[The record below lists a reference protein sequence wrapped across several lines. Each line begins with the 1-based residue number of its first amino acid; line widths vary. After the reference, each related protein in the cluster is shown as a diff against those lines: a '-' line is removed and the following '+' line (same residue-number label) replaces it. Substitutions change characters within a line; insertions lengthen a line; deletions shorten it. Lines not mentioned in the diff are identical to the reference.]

1 MGFEINGQVQPIQA
15 VLEWTDEEYKKNLRF
30 IGNQYNTS
38 LNNVPLVSNGQYMGN
53 GSLSYIAEYMDNLSY
68 IYGSQVPSDYN
79 FFTLDANGNKTAAN
93 LVRGL
98 DVKKVYDYLYGESL
112 NIIDPLPK
120 ILNVTAYSVGAISAR
135 KSAMDYVKFQID
147 NKVFLNLLQQEAG
160 YQFKAVNEDFETQDQ
175 VDKFFT
181 SFQES
186 MEIGFEQ
193 IAKHATYNNDYQVLL
208 PKAFGYML
216 IANLGRICVEYINGE
231 VVWRIVPPE
240 NSVVD
245 FSKGLDVHLNDDF
258 GGEVYQLT
266 IPELFTS
273 FDWEPEEQAELIAI
287 SNNDNSVYANYYSM
301 VCSNGLN
308 WWANPNNV
316 RKVTVVKGQWV
327 SLEFQDGE
335 WKECLREGVLVG
347 NKFLRNCKISGGQV
361 WKRGNK
367 GKKRLRYITVTPN
380 LFMGT
385 NMSVVGIIKRFA
397 NLKDAFITKMV
408 QMASSSFGRSVVI
421 RASKLPEGMR
431 TPDVVAQLK
440 QNNILVI
447 EGEET
452 EDNPNNRN
460 LAETVDLTMDPS
472 ITYVL
477 QIIQYLDMAI
487 NDYLNIPNSVRGMSQ
502 EYQSGKGIEST
513 KAAST
518 KGLSYLFKNFELFMK
533 ELLSY
538 SADLMK
544 LMAPDD
550 ELGRENL
557 ALQVG
562 DSVTELLSMD
572 VVKNMQ
578 FEDML
583 LTINPNDYN
592 SAQMKENLSNLVLQT
607 ATSGM
612 PTKVIKNYL
621 VVTRAESLTEAENE
635 IDAIIYKEEKA
646 EAEKLAVDRE
656 IAMAQNQANNATQ
669 ERMTQTT
676 AQAGLEKTAMDNET
690 KLLDTMLKGGQ
701 KEKKPLKTPK

>member
-1 MGFEINGQVQPIQA
+1 LHPLFSSVFYEFSSSGYLP
-15 VLEWTDEEYKKNLRF
+15 VLC
-30 IGNQYNTS
+30 
-38 LNNVPLVSNGQYMGN
+38 
-53 GSLSYIAEYMDNLSY
+53 
-68 IYGSQVPSDYN
+68 
-79 FFTLDANGNKTAAN
+79 
-93 LVRGL
+93 
-98 DVKKVYDYLYGESL
+98 
-112 NIIDPLPK
+112 
-120 ILNVTAYSVGAISAR
+120 
-135 KSAMDYVKFQID
+135 
-147 NKVFLNLLQQEAG
+147 
-160 YQFKAVNEDFETQDQ
+160 
-175 VDKFFT
+175 
-181 SFQES
+181 
-186 MEIGFEQ
+186 
-193 IAKHATYNNDYQVLL
+193 
-208 PKAFGYML
+208 
-216 IANLGRICVEYINGE
+216 LGC
-231 VVWRIVPPE
+231 
-240 NSVVD
+240 
-245 FSKGLDVHLNDDF
+245 
-258 GGEVYQLT
+258 
-266 IPELFTS
+266 
-273 FDWEPEEQAELIAI
+273 
-287 SNNDNSVYANYYSM
+287 
-301 VCSNGLN
+301 
-308 WWANPNNV
+308 
-316 RKVTVVKGQWV
+316 
-327 SLEFQDGE
+327 
-335 WKECLREGVLVG
+335 ECLREGVLVG
-347 NKFLRNCKISGGQV
+347 NKFLRDCKISNGQV

-380 LFMGT
+380 LYMGT

-518 KGLSYLFKNFELFMK
+518 KGLSYLFDNFELFMK
-533 ELLSY
+533 EVLSY

-544 LMAPDD
+544 LLAPDD
-550 ELGRENL
+550 EIGRENL

-562 DSVTELLSMD
+562 DAVTELLSMD
-572 VVKNMQ
+572 VVKRMQ

-583 LTINPNDYN
+583 LTMNPSDFN
-592 SAQMKENLSNLVLQT
+592 SLESKNNLANLVIQS
-607 ATSGM
+607 ATSGA
-612 PTKVIKNYL
+612 PTKILKNYL
-621 VVTRAESLTEAENE
+621 VVTRAESLTEAENQ

-646 EAEKLAVDRE
+646 EAERLAVE
-656 IAMAQNQANNATQ
+656 QQIAMAQNQANNATQ

-690 KLLDTMLKGGQ
+690 KLLDTALRNSQ
-701 KEKKPLKTPK
+701 KEKTPKPNK

>member
-1 MGFEINGQVQPIQA
+1 MGFEINGQQQPVQA

-30 IGNQYNTS
+30 IASNYNQS

-53 GSLSYIAEYMDNLSY
+53 GSLSFISEYIDNLSY
-68 IYGSQVPSDYN
+68 IYGAQIPSDYK
-79 FFTLDANGNKTAAN
+79 FFTLDANGNKTAAK

-98 DVKKVYDYLYGESL
+98 DVKKVYDYLYGEALS
-112 NIIDPLPK
+112 IIKPLPK
-120 ILNVTAYSVGAISAR
+120 VLNVTAYSVGAISAR
-135 KSAMDYVKFQID
+135 KNAMDYVKFQLE
-147 NKVFLNLLQQEAG
+147 NKAFLNILQQEAG
-160 YQFKAVNEDFETQDQ
+160 YQFKAIDRDFETQDQ
-175 VDKFFT
+175 VDKYFT

-186 MEIGFEQ
+186 MEIGYEQ
-193 IAKHATYNNDYQVLL
+193 IAKHATYSNDYQILL
-208 PKAFGYML
+208 PKIFGYML
-216 IANLGRICVEYINGE
+216 IANLGRICIEYINGE
-231 VVWRIVPPE
+231 VVWRVVPPE

-273 FDWEPEEQAELIAI
+273 FDWTPEEQAELIAI
-287 SNNDNSVYANYYSM
+287 STNDNSVYANYYSM

-308 WWANPNNV
+308 WWANANNV
-316 RKVTVVKGQWV
+316 RKVTVVRGQWV

-347 NKFLRNCKISGGQV
+347 NKFLRDCKISNGQV

-380 LFMGT
+380 LYMGT

-518 KGLSYLFKNFELFMK
+518 KGLSYLFDNFELFMK
-533 ELLSY
+533 EVLSY

-544 LMAPDD
+544 LLAPDD
-550 ELGRENL
+550 EIGRENL

-562 DSVTELLSMD
+562 DAVTELLSMD
-572 VVKNMQ
+572 VVKRMQ

-583 LTINPNDYN
+583 LTMNPSDFN
-592 SAQMKENLSNLVLQT
+592 SLESKNNLANLVIQS
-607 ATSGM
+607 ATSGA
-612 PTKVIKNYL
+612 PTKILKNYL
-621 VVTRAESLTEAENE
+621 VVTRAESLTEAENQ

-646 EAEKLAVDRE
+646 EAERLAVE
-656 IAMAQNQANNATQ
+656 QQIAMAQNQANNATQ

-690 KLLDTMLKGGQ
+690 KLLDTALRNSQ
-701 KEKKPLKTPK
+701 KEKTPKPNK